1 MSALAPLITIG
12 EVGKT
17 YRTTS
22 GGAVK
27 ALESVSLEIQPQ
39 EFVVVV
45 GPSGCGKTTLLR
57 ILAGLAL
64 PSEGRV
70 LLRDQAVRGP
80 RRDVGVVFQ
89 DAVLLPWRTVLGNV
103 MLPALILGLDRAA
116 FRRRAGELLE
126 LVGLGGFEDKYPHE
140 LSGGMR
146 QRASIARAL
155 LHDPSLLLMDEPFGA
170 LDAMTR
176 EAMNLELLGIW
187 QKAKKT
193 VFFIT
198 HSIPEAVLLADRVV
212 VMSPRPGRI
221 VETLPIDLPRPRGRG
236 IFGQPRAAGYVT
248 RIREKLGG
256 AAPGS
261 AALSRLEMSS

>member
-1 MSALAPLITIG
+1 VAAAAPLITIS

-27 ALESVSLEIQPQ
+27 ALDSVTIDIEAQ

-64 PSEGRV
+64 PSAGRV
-70 LLRDQAVRGP
+70 RLRDEDVRGP

-103 MLPALILGLDRAA
+103 MLPALILGLDRTAC
-116 FRRRAGELLE
+116 RQRAVELLE

-212 VMSPRPGRI
+212 VMSPRPGRV
-221 VETLPIDLPRPRGRG
+221 VETLAIDLPRPRGLDM
-236 IFGQPRAAGYVT
+236 FGQPRAAGYVN
-248 RIREKLGG
+248 RIREVLGG

-261 AALSRLEMSS
+261 AALSRLEMPG

>member
-1 MSALAPLITIG
+1 VSAPAPLITIS

-27 ALESVSLEIQPQ
+27 ALDSVTLDIEAQ

-57 ILAGLAL
+57 ILAGLAV
-64 PSEGRV
+64 PSSGKVR
-70 LLRDQAVRGP
+70 LRDEVVRGP

-103 MLPALILGLDRAA
+103 MLPALILGLDKSACRQ
-116 FRRRAGELLE
+116 RAGELLE

-176 EAMNLELLGIW
+176 ESMNLELLGIW

-221 VETLPIDLPRPRGRG
+221 VETMAIDLPRPRGLD
-236 IFGQPRAAGYVT
+236 IFGQPRAAGYVN
-248 RIREKLGG
+248 RIREVLG
-256 AAPGS
+256 AASPGS
-261 AALSRLEMSS
+261 ASLSRLEMPG

>member
-1 MSALAPLITIG
+1 
-12 EVGKT
+12 
-17 YRTTS
+17 
-22 GGAVK
+22 VK
-27 ALESVSLEIQPQ
+27 ALDSVSLEVQPQ

-57 ILAGLAL
+57 ILAGLA
-64 PSEGRV
+64 SASAGRV
-70 LLRDQAVRGP
+70 RLRDEDVRGP

-103 MLPALILGLDRAA
+103 MLPALILRLDQVAS
-116 FRRRAGELLE
+116 RRRALELLE
-126 LVGLGGFEDKYPHE
+126 LVGLQGFEDKYPHE

-212 VMSPRPGRI
+212 VMSARPGRI
-221 VETLPIDLPRPRGRG
+221 VETLAIDLPRPRGFE

-248 RIREKLGG
+248 RIREALGG
-256 AAPGS
+256 ASQGG
-261 AALSRLEMSS
+261 AAL

>member
-1 MSALAPLITIG
+1 MAVATPLITIAG
-12 EVGKT
+12 VGKT

-22 GGAVK
+22 GGVVK
-27 ALESVSLEIQPQ
+27 ALDSVSLEVQPQ

-57 ILAGLAL
+57 ILAGLAAA
-64 PSEGRV
+64 SAGRV
-70 LLRDQAVRGP
+70 RLRDEDVRGP

-103 MLPALILGLDRAA
+103 MLPALILGLDQVAS
-116 FRRRAGELLE
+116 RRRALELLE
-126 LVGLGGFEDKYPHE
+126 LVGLQGFEDKYPHE

-212 VMSPRPGRI
+212 VMSARPGRI
-221 VETLPIDLPRPRGRG
+221 VETLAIDIPRPRGFE

-248 RIREKLGG
+248 RIREALGG
-256 AAPGS
+256 ASQGG
-261 AALSRLEMSS
+261 AAL

>member
-1 MSALAPLITIG
+1 MAAAAPLITIAS
-12 EVGKT
+12 VQKT

-27 ALESVSLEIQPQ
+27 ALQSVSLDIQPQ
-39 EFVVVV
+39 ELVVVV

-57 ILAGLAL
+57 ILAGLIR
-64 PSEGRV
+64 PSAGQVR
-70 LLRDQAVRGP
+70 LRDDVVRGP

-103 MLPALILGLDRAA
+103 MLPALIQGLDRAA
-116 FRRRAGELLE
+116 CRRRALELLD
-126 LVGLGGFEDKYPHE
+126 LVGLHGFEERYPHE

-146 QRASIARAL
+146 QRVSIARAL

-221 VETLPIDLPRPRGRG
+221 VEMLDIDLPRPRGLDV
-236 IFGQPRAAGYVT
+236 FTQPRAAEYVM
-248 RIREKLGG
+248 RIRETLG
-256 AAPGS
+256 AASPGAS
-261 AALSRLEMSS
+261 SLSRLEMSS

>member
-1 MSALAPLITIG
+1 
-12 EVGKT
+12 
-17 YRTTS
+17 
-22 GGAVK
+22 
-27 ALESVSLEIQPQ
+27 
-39 EFVVVV
+39 
-45 GPSGCGKTTLLR
+45 
-57 ILAGLAL
+57 
-64 PSEGRV
+64 
-70 LLRDQAVRGP
+70 
-80 RRDVGVVFQ
+80 
-89 DAVLLPWRTVLGNV
+89 
-103 MLPALILGLDRAA
+103 
-116 FRRRAGELLE
+116 
-126 LVGLGGFEDKYPHE
+126 
-140 LSGGMR
+140 
-146 QRASIARAL
+146 
-155 LHDPSLLLMDEPFGA
+155 MDEPFGA

-221 VETLPIDLPRPRGRG
+221 VEILPIDLPRPRGLD